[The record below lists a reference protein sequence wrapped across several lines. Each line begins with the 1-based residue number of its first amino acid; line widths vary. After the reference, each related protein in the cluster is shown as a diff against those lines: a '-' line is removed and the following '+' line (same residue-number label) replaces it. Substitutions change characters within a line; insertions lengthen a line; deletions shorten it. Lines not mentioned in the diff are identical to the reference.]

1 MGLTLFMMNTNAP
14 PLSDLTFICALEPKA
29 LRALF
34 ENRFVLDDLKSL
46 GAGVALVARDF
57 SEERAQAVRLLNRL
71 GIPVSAWLLL
81 PGEQGSWVDS
91 ANPAQAA
98 ELYQALKRWSEVKGL
113 RWSAV
118 GFGASEALDLPPRKR
133 GKADARSLAAGTL
146 VDQAHADGFAVE
158 LVYTGL
164 EAPRNHSLASPL
176 RRGVL
181 EAAPGVERRIW
192 LRSLK
197 GLAQR
202 TEAWQ
207 PSGGANEVCVSARQE
222 DTSLEG
228 GEPKTWLEFARDIR
242 AARQKSKAVY
252 VLTLESCASQGFLD
266 PLVTLDWKVKP
277 QSGPVCASRGPKATA
292 FLSGHKRWL
301 GFAALAGFVGWALF
315 SLRSRKHK
323 PKK

>member
-1 MGLTLFMMNTNAP
+1 MNTNAP
-14 PLSDLTFICALEPKA
+14 TLSDLTFICALEPKA
-29 LRALF
+29 LRGLF

-81 PGEQGSWVDS
+81 PGERGSWVDS

-113 RWSAV
+113 SWSAV
-118 GFGASEALDLPPRKR
+118 GFGASEALNLSPRKR
-133 GKADARSLAAGTL
+133 GNAAARGLAAGTL
-146 VDQAHADGFAVE
+146 VEQAHADGFAVE

-176 RRGVL
+176 GRGVL
-181 EAAPGVERRIW
+181 EAVPGVERRIW
-192 LRSLK
+192 LRPLK
-197 GLAQR
+197 GLAPR
-202 TEAWQ
+202 TEAGQ
-207 PSGGANEVCVSARQE
+207 ASGGANEVCVSAGQE
-222 DTSLEG
+222 GMSLEG
-228 GEPKTWLEFARDIR
+228 GEPKTWLEFVRDIR

-277 QSGPVCASRGPKATA
+277 QSGQIFASRGPNAPA

-315 SLRSRKHK
+315 SWRNHKRK
-323 PKK
+323 PKR

>member
-1 MGLTLFMMNTNAP
+1 MNTNVP

-46 GAGVALVARDF
+46 GAGVALVAREF
-57 SEERAQAVRLLNRL
+57 SEERVQAVRLLNRL

-81 PGEQGSWVDS
+81 PGEQGSWVDC

-113 RWSAV
+113 SWSAV
-118 GFGASEALDLPPRKR
+118 GFGAFEALDLPPRKR
-133 GKADARSLAAGTL
+133 GNAAARGLAAGTL
-146 VDQAHADGFAVE
+146 VEQAHADGLAVE

-176 RRGVL
+176 CRGVL
-181 EAAPGVERRIW
+181 EAVPGVERRVW
-192 LRSLK
+192 LRPLK
-197 GLAQR
+197 GLAPR
-202 TEAWQ
+202 TEAGLA
-207 PSGGANEVCVSARQE
+207 SGGANEVCVSARQD

-228 GEPKTWLEFARDIR
+228 GEPKAWLEFARDIR

-277 QSGPVCASRGPKATA
+277 QSGPVFASRGPKAPA

-315 SLRSRKHK
+315 SLRSRKRK